1 RPIQAAY
8 ATGSAFPTL
17 KLKPRLGRLL
27 EWRDD
32 ELGDGFA
39 AVISESFWLE
49 HFSGRNDA
57 LGQTLTVNGN
67 TATIVGVMPR
77 SFSGITV
84 DYAPQVVLP
93 FAFDAAVR
101 GKSSCR
107 FRASCWF
114 HAMGRLKPG
123 LGFAQAR
130 ANLSTIAGDVLK
142 ESLPSNYERVD

>member
-1 RPIQAAY
+1 
-8 ATGSAFPTL
+8 
-17 KLKPRLGRLL
+17 
-27 EWRDD
+27 
-32 ELGDGFA
+32 DG
-39 AVISESFWLE
+39 
-49 HFSGRNDA
+49 G
-57 LGQTLTVNGN
+57 

-77 SFSGITV
+77 SFNGITV

-93 FAFDAAVR
+93 FAFDVALR

-142 ESLPSNYERVD
+142 ESLPSNYERVDYLRKGDRKSTRLNSSHLVI